1 MDPGRNKVRRVQ
13 NNDGKQKALLER
25 APPSFTMDHGGIIRN
40 QEQASIWRMVS
51 KLFSSSK

>member
-1 MDPGRNKVRRVQ
+1 MDPGRNKVRRAQ

-40 QEQASIWRMVS
+40 QEQASIWRMVRN
-51 KLFSSSK
+51 LFSSSK